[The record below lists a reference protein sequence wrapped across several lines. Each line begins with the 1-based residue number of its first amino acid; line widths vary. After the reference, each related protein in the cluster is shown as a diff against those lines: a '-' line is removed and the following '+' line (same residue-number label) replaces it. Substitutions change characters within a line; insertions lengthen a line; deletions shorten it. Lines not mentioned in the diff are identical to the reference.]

1 MDVEEIPTEAP
12 KRGRGRPKG
21 SLNKKTL
28 ERMSA
33 QAREAEVPE
42 VLEEASEEASEE
54 TPEETPEEVTEEAPE
69 EVPEE
74 VPEPPPRPKRKAA
87 AKRAPEV
94 PAPPAAKPRAKR
106 APPAPRAPPVAP
118 PKPRSYLEVLREGL
132 EDARRRQKQE
142 RATRYDSY
150 FAY

>member
-1 MDVEEIPTEAP
+1 MDVEEIPAEAP

-54 TPEETPEEVTEEAPE
+54 TPEETPE

-118 PKPRSYLEVLREGL
+118 PKPRSYLEVLKAGL
-132 EDARRRQKQE
+132 DDARRRQKQE

-150 FAY
+150 FDF